1 MFLSTI
7 SKLFTTKIGLFT
19 FLLLVIAINSVLIYF
34 HADEFGFVEYL
45 GHSTQKINSASDAI
59 YLSVVTVT
67 TLGYGDITPLS
78 DLMKLVMAFEAVM
91 GLVIFG
97 LFLNA
102 IARDQER
109 THDNKLRDQEKKINK
124 KNERDLC
131 KKHDLLVLRMEDS
144 YDTYRNR
151 IENLCMRALNSHEK
165 LPVGRKVKNVDLA
178 GFDSFRSFFF
188 SELEEKELEHDRLE
202 LWNRIAIDSLLN
214 DKKLLES
221 FYVEQAAFVNSVE
234 RTLSAMSYYDREQ
247 YPLRLIG
254 VCEDFHRVE
263 ITYSI
268 SSIKEVARALSDQVV
283 RVMAGRFQYW
293 MPRETFTESD
303 EIYDDIVG
311 LYSNRKY
318 IDSEGLSDKG

>member
-19 FLLLVIAINSVLIYF
+19 FLLLVIAINSVLIYLN
-34 HADEFGFVEYL
+34 ADAFGFVEYL
-45 GHSTQKINSASDAI
+45 GNSTQKINSASDAI

-109 THDNKLRDQEKKINK
+109 THDNKLRDQEKRINK

-188 SELEEKELEHDRLE
+188 SELEKKELEHDRLE
-202 LWNRIAIDSLLN
+202 LWNRVAIDSLLN

-293 MPRETFTESD
+293 VPRETFTESD

>member
-19 FLLLVIAINSVLIYF
+19 FLLLVIAINSVLIYLN
-34 HADEFGFVEYL
+34 ADAFGFVEYL

-109 THDNKLRDQEKKINK
+109 THDNKLRDQEKRINK

-188 SELEEKELEHDRLE
+188 SELEKKELEHDRLE

-283 RVMAGRFQYW
+283 RVMAGRFQCW
-293 MPRETFTESD
+293 VPRETFTESD